1 MELDDRT
8 RQGLFQRLDDVL
20 GPQYAEALMSYLPPV
35 GWADVATKR
44 DLDLLAAK
52 FEATLHREIGALR
65 TEVAGEIG
73 ALRTEFT
80 KQTRGLFFALAGLMV
95 TMSGIMLAAIRT
107 I

>member
-1 MELDDRT
+1 MELDERT
-8 RQGLFQRLDDVL
+8 RQELFRRLDDVL

-44 DLDLLAAK
+44 DLDLMSAK
-52 FEATLHREIGALR
+52 FEAMLHREIGGLR
-65 TEVAGEIG
+65 SEMV
-73 ALRTEFT
+73 